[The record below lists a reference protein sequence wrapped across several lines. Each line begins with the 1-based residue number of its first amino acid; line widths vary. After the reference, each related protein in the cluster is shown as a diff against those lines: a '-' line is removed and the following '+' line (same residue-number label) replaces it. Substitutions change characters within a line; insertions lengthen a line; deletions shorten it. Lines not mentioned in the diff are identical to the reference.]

1 VALELVLG
9 RTGQQWEE
17 SLLAEAHALSIPTGQ
32 CRTVVE
38 LLVTAEVEVPEFIV
52 IAEDFPRLPEALAR
66 LRGLTPVVVVG
77 HGDSADCRPH
87 EATLASLR
95 AALDLATADGG
106 RMVAVWCPPGSWG
119 ATTVALGIAESLSRR
134 APTVLLDANV
144 HAPALADVLDLPLG
158 GLLHACLS
166 ADRGAAHLPVAARN
180 GLDVLTGLEP
190 SLYPAA
196 HPGALNTILAL
207 ARSRYR
213 HVVVDVD
220 SAVDVAGEI
229 GLVPDWTTATAVCLQ
244 AADDVVVVVG
254 ESALSQRRLW
264 RALPAVADLARGR
277 TTVVLNRCQE
287 PGRSTAAI
295 ADRLVDY
302 LPEAAVG
309 WIGEPMSERALAP
322 IVAELA
328 AEALRST
335 R

>member
-1 VALELVLG
+1 MALELVLG
-9 RTGQQWEE
+9 RTGQPWEE
-17 SLLAEAHALSIPTGQ
+17 SLLAEADALDLRTAA

-38 LLVTAEVEVPEFIV
+38 LLVTSEVEVPQFV
-52 IAEDFPRLPEALAR
+52 IISEDFPRLPEALAR

-77 HGDSADCRPH
+77 HGELADCPPDR
-87 EATLASLR
+87 ATLASVR
-95 AALDLATADGG
+95 AALDLAAADGG
-106 RMVAVWCPPGSWG
+106 GIVAVWCPPGAWG
-119 ATTVALGIAESLSRR
+119 TTTVALGIARSLARRESTALI
-134 APTVLLDANV
+134 DANV
-144 HAPALADVLDLPLG
+144 HAPAVADLLEIPLG

-166 ADRGAAHLPVAARN
+166 ADRGSPELPVAHQS
-180 GLDVLTGLEP
+180 GLDVLTGLDP

-196 HPGALNTILAL
+196 HPGALHKMLDL

-254 ESALSQRRLW
+254 ESEVSQRRLW
-264 RALPAVADLARGR
+264 RGLPAVADLVRGR
-277 TTVVLNRCQE
+277 TTVVVNRCRD
-287 PGRSTAAI
+287 PRRSTAAI
-295 ADRLVDY
+295 AKRLGDY

-309 WIGEPMSERALAP
+309 WIGEPVTEQALAP
-322 IVAELA
+322 IIAELA
-328 AEALRST
+328 PQARGAT

>member
-1 VALELVLG
+1 MALELVLG
-9 RTGQQWEE
+9 RTGQLWEE
-17 SLLAEAHALSIPTGQ
+17 SLLAEVDAASATAAQ

-38 LLVTAEVEVPEFIV
+38 LLVTAEVEVPDFV
-52 IAEDFPRLPEALAR
+52 VMSEDFPRLAEALAR
-66 LRGLTPVVVVG
+66 LRGLSPVVVVG
-77 HGDSADCRPH
+77 HGPLADCPP
-87 EATLASLR
+87 EGATLAGLR

-106 RMVAVWCPPGSWG
+106 RVVAVWCPPGSWG
-119 ATTVALGIAESLSRR
+119 ATTVATAIAERLSRTQT
-134 APTVLLDANV
+134 TVLVDANV
-144 HAPALADVLDLPLG
+144 HAPALADLLDLPLG
-158 GLLHACLS
+158 GLLEACLS
-166 ADRGAAHLPVAARN
+166 ADRGTPDLPVVQHN
-180 GLDVLTGLEP
+180 GLEVLTGLDP

-196 HPGALNTILAL
+196 HPGALHHVLDL

-254 ESALSQRRLW
+254 ESDLAARRLW
-264 RALPAVADLARGR
+264 RALPAVADLVRGR
-277 TTVVLNRCQE
+277 TTVVVNRCRE
-287 PGRSTAAI
+287 PHTSTAAI
-295 ADRLVDY
+295 AQRLGDY

-309 WIGEPMSERALAP
+309 WLGEPVSEQALAP

-328 AEALRST
+328 DEQRRVT